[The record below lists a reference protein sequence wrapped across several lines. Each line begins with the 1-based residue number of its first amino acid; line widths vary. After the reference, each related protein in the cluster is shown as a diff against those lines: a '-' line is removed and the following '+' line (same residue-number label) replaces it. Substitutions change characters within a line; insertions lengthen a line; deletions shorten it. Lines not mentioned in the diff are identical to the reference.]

1 MLRLVPK
8 TCLLASIFLLQLFS
22 VGFALSAAS
31 FNFPPSQSS
40 RKLEDYVAKTS
51 GGAAI
56 ATAHPL
62 ASEAAME
69 MIKKGG
75 NAADAA
81 VAASFVISVVRPQST
96 GIGGGGF
103 LIYHD
108 AKSIQ
113 QRVYDFRERAPAAA
127 TRDMYLDKDGNPKN
141 FEFNGHKLKDASVN
155 GHLSVGIPGLVR
167 GLEEFHQHYGK
178 LKFSEVISPAIRA
191 ARDGFTVYPSLAE
204 DIEERREV
212 LNAFPSSSKIFIP
225 NGKPL
230 VVGDQLVQSDLA
242 KTLELIA
249 EQGSSSFYTGKI
261 SELILAEMKRG
272 GGIINAK
279 DLADYRVKERQA
291 VEGRFGEFKIIS
303 MPPPSS
309 GGAHIIQMLNMMS
322 ELKIANKKRHEP
334 QTLHLIAETMR
345 RAFADRAELL
355 GDTDFIKLP
364 LRGILNPDYAKSLAK
379 GIQYDAITP
388 SSQFK
393 KSNAWSF
400 ESDST
405 THLSVVDDEGN
416 AVSSTQTI
424 NYSFGSC
431 VVAEGTGIVL
441 NDEMDDFS
449 MKPGVPNA
457 YGLIGSEANAIAA
470 GKTMLSSMSP
480 TIVLNKDNKV
490 HLVVGSPGGPRII
503 SATFQTILN
512 SLAFKMSPQES
523 VHSLRIHHQWMP
535 DKLRIERAYGET
547 IVNQLKKFG
556 HDVELTDQIG
566 DVQAIMRH
574 KNGWIAVSDTRS
586 EGKPATTSVTG
597 KIKK

>member
-1 MLRLVPK
+1 MFRTSQK
-8 TCLLASIFLLQLFS
+8 ICMTALF
-22 VGFALSAAS
+22 GLFALGRLAAANTDTS
-31 FNFPPSQSS
+31 LNFSPSETQRSID
-40 RKLEDYVAKTS
+40 DYVAKTPR
-51 GGAAI
+51 GAAI

-62 ASEAAME
+62 ASEAAMA
-69 MIKKGG
+69 MIRKGG

-108 AKSIQ
+108 AKSTR

-127 TRDMYLDKDGNPKN
+127 TRDMYLDKDGNPKE
-141 FEFNGHKLKDASVN
+141 FEFNGHKLKDPSVN
-155 GHLSVGIPGLVR
+155 GHLSIGIPGLVK
-167 GLEEFHQHYGK
+167 GLKEFHQQNGK
-178 LKFSEVISPAIRA
+178 LKFSEVVAPAIDA
-191 ARDGFTVYPSLAE
+191 ARSGFMVYPSLAE
-204 DIEERREV
+204 DIAERREI
-212 LNAFPSSSKIFIP
+212 LAAYPASAKIFIP

-230 VVGDQLVQSDLA
+230 VVGDRLVQADLA
-242 KTLELIA
+242 STLDLVA
-249 EQGSSSFYTGKI
+249 TQGSDAFYTGKI
-261 SELILAEMKRG
+261 GQLILAEIKRG
-272 GGIINAK
+272 GGIITAE
-279 DLADYRVKERQA
+279 DLSNYKVKERKA
-291 VEGRFGEFKIIS
+291 VEGQFGPFKIIS

-322 ELKIANKKRHEP
+322 ELQIAKLKRHAP

-355 GDTDFIKLP
+355 GDTEFVKLP
-364 LRGILNPDYAKSLAK
+364 LKGIVNPSYAKFLAS
-379 GIQYDAITP
+379 GINRLTATP
-388 SSQFK
+388 SSQIK
-393 KSNAWSF
+393 KSNAWNF

-405 THLSVVDDEGN
+405 THLSVVDADGN

-449 MKPGVPNA
+449 IKPGVPNA
-457 YGLIGSEANAIAA
+457 YGLVGSEANAIAA

-480 TIVLNKDNKV
+480 TIVLNKNKQV
-490 HLVVGSPGGPRII
+490 HLVAGSPGGPRII

-512 SLAFKMSPQES
+512 SLAFEMKPQDA
-523 VHSLRIHHQWMP
+523 VHALRIHHQWMP
-535 DKLRIERAYGET
+535 DKLRIERAYGDAMVTE
-547 IVNQLKKFG
+547 LKKFG
-556 HDVELTDQIG
+556 HEIEFSDQIG
-566 DVQAIMRH
+566 DVQAIMRD
-574 KNGWIAVSDTRS
+574 NDGWIAVSDTRS
-586 EGKPATTSVTG
+586 EGRPATESIAG